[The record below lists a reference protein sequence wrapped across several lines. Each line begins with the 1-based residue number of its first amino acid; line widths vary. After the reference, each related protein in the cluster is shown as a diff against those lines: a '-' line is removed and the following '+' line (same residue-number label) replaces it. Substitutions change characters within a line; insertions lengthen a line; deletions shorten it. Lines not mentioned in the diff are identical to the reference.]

1 MIGLLHTARGH
12 VATFDRLARELDA
25 GIVLRHEVRESLL
38 AEAVA
43 TGSLAGAVET
53 ATREAVR
60 NLVGAGALVIV
71 CTCSTI
77 GAVAELTPVP
87 EGVLV
92 MRIDRPMAEQA
103 VASGRRIVVA
113 AALPSTFEPT
123 LALLEQIA
131 AAQGRAIEV
140 AQVHCKAA
148 WPLFEAGD
156 RTRYAAEIARSIET
170 SARPSDLIMLA
181 QASMAA
187 AAELLGHLGIPILS
201 SPVSGLTAAVAKYRA
216 LRRNR
221 SDPN

>member
-38 AEAVA
+38 AEAIA
-43 TGSLAGAVET
+43 AGSAAGAVET

-60 NLVGAGALVIV
+60 DLVSAGALVIV

-148 WPLFEAGD
+148 WPLFETGD
-156 RTRYAAEIARSIET
+156 RARYALEIARSLEA
-170 SARPSDLIMLA
+170 SAGPSDLILLA
-181 QASMAA
+181 QASMAP
-187 AAELLGHLGIPILS
+187 AAELLGHLGIPVLS
-201 SPVSGLTAAVAKYRA
+201 SPALGLEAAVAKYHA
-216 LRRNR
+216 LHSHRIE
-221 SDPN
+221 PA